1 LDNQRETLLLGVGYA
16 FISAYLKGEE
26 AKTLTSSQ
34 VSDISKEA
42 GIQDVLDVIRETD
55 VGNYLQ
61 GVSVQTFDELDEHL
75 WLYFGECLR
84 QLEWFKNV
92 PAEIH
97 KILRIY
103 ILKYDVLNIKAALQG
118 ISTGK
123 KMRGIPVGVIYNN
136 GLLDELRG
144 AQDAGSIASVL
155 KQCKLGDYAS
165 ILEEYDAD
173 EGVKSQQRIEAR
185 LDGEY
190 SRSLLGVTRRMK
202 DGSTLSKAFNI
213 IADMANL
220 QIILRTVI
228 GEMAAEAAG
237 YAINDGYVIS
247 RQISEDLLSLKLSDI
262 PGKIENTEYRS
273 IIEEVTGNYDRSKS
287 VTVIEEIIDKHKFR
301 LIKEI
306 LSPRVLSPLV
316 IVWYLILKEIEIR
329 NLRLILKAAFDNISL
344 EEIKDY
350 LVLSS

>member
-1 LDNQRETLLLGVGYA
+1 LLGVGYA

-34 VSDISKEA
+34 VSDMSKEA
-42 GIQDVLDVIRETD
+42 NIQDVLDVIRETD

-92 PAEIH
+92 PAEVH
-97 KILRIY
+97 RILRTY
-103 ILKYDVLNIKAALQG
+103 ILKFDVLNIKAALEG

-136 GLLDELRG
+136 GLLDELLG
-144 AQDAGSIASVL
+144 AQDVESIAGVL

-165 ILEEYDAD
+165 IIEEYDTD
-173 EGVKSQQRIEAR
+173 EGVKSRLLIEAR

-190 SRSLLGVTRRMK
+190 NRSLLSITRRLK

-228 GEMAAEAAG
+228 GEMATEAAEP
-237 YAINDGYVIS
+237 AITDGYIIS
-247 RQISEDLLSLKLSDI
+247 RPLVEDLLSLKLNDI
-262 PGKIENTEYRS
+262 PGKIENAEYRN
-273 IIEEVTGNYDRSKS
+273 IVEEVISNYDRSKS
-287 VTVIEEIIDKHKFR
+287 VTAIEEILDKHKFR

-316 IVWYLILKEIEIR
+316 IIWYLILKEIEIR

-344 EEIKDY
+344 DEIKDY